1 MATVKTYLGNIR
13 GIRGEKGEKGEKG
26 DPFTYEDL
34 TTEQIDAFR
43 KKVVADVLEA
53 SSICYV
59 STVTP
64 TSDVGNNGD
73 ICIVKE

>member
-1 MATVKTYLGNIR
+1 MAIVKTYLGNIR
-13 GIRGEKGEKGEKG
+13 GTRGEKGEKG

-34 TTEQIDAFR
+34 TPEQIDEFR

-64 TSDVGNNGD
+64 TFDIGKNGD